1 VTCRDTA
8 SCGFCFVDVLCIKT
22 PNARLASPAYLIC
35 LARTIDLAFAFA
47 DAADGAT
54 IRYERNLGSRLSC
67 HLKTNQV
74 EIFDGAS
81 AATTFSS
88 PWYLWFEPL

>member
-1 VTCRDTA
+1 M

-22 PNARLASPAYLIC
+22 PKARFAKPAYLIY
-35 LARTIDLAFAFA
+35 LALTIDLAFAFA
-47 DAADGAT
+47 DEADGA
-54 IRYERNLGSRLSC
+54 IIKYERSLGSRVSC
-67 HLKTNQV
+67 HLKTNHV

-88 PWYLWFEPL
+88 P